1 MLVDGQ
7 NLPGPPLSPEGSL
20 PAAARFACGPISL
33 GIAAWG
39 VGGVSRQ
46 PTSVCEL
53 CWSLSFFTKAPMLNF
68 REALEIFAHRCFAY
82 SSLEKYAFLF

>member
-1 MLVDGQ
+1 MLVDGL
-7 NLPGPPLSPEGSL
+7 NLPGPPLSPKGSL

-53 CWSLSFFTKAPMLNF
+53 CWSLRFSIKAPMLIF
-68 REALEIFAHRCFAY
+68 REALDIFAHRCFAY
-82 SSLEKYAFLF
+82 LSLAKYAILF